1 MSHTVLLPFELPDA
15 DPVAPVL
22 AETLSAMEAVAL
34 GHYALPEQTPPSAG
48 RAQFEADASAELD
61 TLTRPLTDAGVPV
74 RTRLVFGTSREKAV
88 DRVAVDEGCD
98 VILVPGAADAV
109 SRVAVPLRGGDNAGR
124 IVSFVAD
131 LLTATDATVTLF
143 HAGQASDR
151 RPGAELL
158 ADARD
163 RLVDAGVTPDRI
175 ATRLDGGSDGA
186 DGGRGGGGGDTGS
199 GVGGGS
205 GDAGGGVGGGS
216 GDAGGDVGGGSGDA
230 TGDADVGDSLVDL
243 AAAFDLLVLG
253 ETEPSL
259 RNRILGTL
267 PAQVTADVDTP
278 AFVVR
283 DADVDGDDTDTEA
296 DTDANVGG
304 T

>member
-1 MSHTVLLPFELPDA
+1 MTHTVLLPFELPDA

-22 AETLSAMEAVAL
+22 AETLSAMDAVAL

-98 VILVPGAADAV
+98 VILVPGVADAV
-109 SRVAVPLRGGDNAGR
+109 SRVAVPLRGGDNAAR

-186 DGGRGGGGGDTGS
+186 DGGGGGGDS
-199 GVGGGS
+199 D
-205 GDAGGGVGGGS
+205 DA
-216 GDAGGDVGGGSGDA
+216 A
-230 TGDADVGDSLVDL
+230 GDADVGDSLVDL

-267 PAQVTADVDTP
+267 PAQVTADIDTP

-283 DADVDGDDTDTEA
+283 DADVDGSDGEEGDGSEPKADSGSDTG
-296 DTDANVGG
+296 ANAGG
-304 T
+304 A